1 MFLSHRFTPDL
12 EAALVGVHWATL
24 DQIKRVFADYESL
37 LRAADRDREVVLG
50 FVDALGF
57 RLDDLPADSK
67 AARARAGHMA
77 NTALMEVREDTITS
91 CARVAGDNATVVTAI
106 QALSKPT
113 L

>member
-1 MFLSHRFTPDL
+1 MYPTHRLTPDL
-12 EAALVGVHWATL
+12 EAALVGVHWATI
-24 DQIKRVFADYESL
+24 DRIKRVFADYESL
-37 LRAADRDREVVLG
+37 LKTAERDREVVLG

-57 RLDDLPADSK
+57 RFDDLPADPK

-91 CARVAGDNATVVTAI
+91 CARVAGDNATVVAAI
-106 QALSKPT
+106 QTLSKPT